1 MKRDKDS
8 KAKADRHALLA
19 AAALQDHLARRL
31 RMPGGPAVQ
40 PSLEPGAPMTL
51 AQHLG
56 LIPRPPP
63 LLTEDQWTEVHLR
76 SRLRQDSANE
86 CVICREEFQT
96 GAQVLLSCSHTFHRH
111 CLASFERYSRAKTCP
126 LCRAEQYQKRA
137 ITDGQELY
145 RTKCAVRIQAA
156 WRGHAARRA
165 YRELRRR
172 NPPKDERLRKKWAA
186 ERLQEEN
193 DRLLSE
199 MEDEVGDL
207 DSLFAELDA
216 SVAKSR
222 EVCDAAL
229 RPLAARL
236 QQGLLRAAEA
246 EVAAASGA
254 GRGGGAGRRRAPRD
268 DDGGEDDDDDVDG
281 GASTP
286 GRGLALVESGT
297 VAPAV
302 ARSGQQHLAM
312 QLGRAGLGVSAGLGG
327 GAAAAAGAGSAGA
340 GGGGGEGPSGRPA
353 TAAEVDWDAV
363 VARARARGTQDCPIC
378 LGHISRRGNEG
389 IAWLSCTHC
398 FHIDCIMAFEAFE
411 LASGGTPSCPVC
423 RSGYRRRCFT

>member
-63 LLTEDQWTEVHLR
+63 LLTDDQWTEVHLR

-126 LCRAEQYQKRA
+126 LCRAEQYQKRP
-137 ITDGQELY
+137 ITDGQQLY
-145 RTKCAVRIQAA
+145 THNIQAA
-156 WRGHAARRA
+156 WRGHAARRV
-165 YRELRRR
+165 YRELQRRH
-172 NPPKDERLRKKWAA
+172 PPKDERLRKKWAA

-222 EVCDAAL
+222 E
-229 RPLAARL
+229 
-236 QQGLLRAAEA
+236 
-246 EVAAASGA
+246 
-254 GRGGGAGRRRAPRD
+254 
-268 DDGGEDDDDDVDG
+268 
-281 GASTP
+281 
-286 GRGLALVESGT
+286 
-297 VAPAV
+297 
-302 ARSGQQHLAM
+302 
-312 QLGRAGLGVSAGLGG
+312 
-327 GAAAAAGAGSAGA
+327 
-340 GGGGGEGPSGRPA
+340 
-353 TAAEVDWDAV
+353 
-363 VARARARGTQDCPIC
+363 DCPIC

-389 IAWLSCTHC
+389 IRAGERRHALLPRVPQRVPPALLHLRAKVPPAGVGQRVNHDLLVLLISR
-398 FHIDCIMAFEAFE
+398 AFARLFFIAEW
-411 LASGGTPSCPVC
+411 
-423 RSGYRRRCFT
+423 Y

>member
-1 MKRDKDS
+1 MRRDKDS

-51 AQHLG
+51 AQHLN

-63 LLTEDQWTEVHLR
+63 LLSEDQWSEVHLR

-86 CVICREEFQT
+86 CVICKEEFQT

-126 LCRAEQYQKRA
+126 LCRAAQYQKRP
-137 ITDGQELY
+137 ITDGQDLF
-145 RTKCAVRIQAA
+145 RVKCATRIQAA

-165 YRELRRR
+165 YRELRRH

-193 DRLLSE
+193 DRLLSK

-236 QQGLLRAAEA
+236 QQGLLREAEA
-246 EVAAASGA
+246 EAASGRAA
-254 GRGGGAGRRRAPRD
+254 GR
-268 DDGGEDDDDDVDG
+268 
-281 GASTP
+281 
-286 GRGLALVESGT
+286 LALVESDT

-302 ARSGQQHLAM
+302 ACSGQQHLAL
-312 QLGRAGLGVSAGLGG
+312 QLGRAGLGVSAGLGAVA
-327 GAAAAAGAGSAGA
+327 GAGAAGAAGS
-340 GGGGGEGPSGRPA
+340 GGGEGPAGRPA
-353 TAAEVDWDAV
+353 SAAAVDWDAV

-411 LASGGTPSCPVC
+411 LASGGTPCCPVC